1 MERRSHAVTS
11 VDTGDADPSVV
22 KSAARVL
29 HILELFSDIQRAA
42 RAGEI
47 AERLG
52 YPQSSTSVLLKSLA
66 QLGYLEFEPLGRT
79 YTPSARV
86 ALLGAWLSNQDGAI
100 APVMQMMQV
109 LSQETGMTIT
119 LSARNGIYA
128 TYIHVIQAT
137 STLRLHTPTG
147 TNRLLA
153 WSAAGFALI
162 SDMDDAGIRSL
173 VHRTRNEFP
182 ANSRKISTAM
192 VLEHVQAFRRQGYF
206 LSRELVTPGGGHISM
221 RLPGSPPTRPLA
233 IGISGWIEDVLRDEV
248 RYIRAMRRA
257 IDTHLRPA
265 AHARGR
271 EGRRKRS

>member
-1 MERRSHAVTS
+1 VERRSQAVTTIRS
-11 VDTGDADPSVV
+11 ARDEQSVV

-29 HILELFSDIQRAA
+29 HIFELFGDIQRAA

-66 QLGYLEFEPLGRT
+66 QLGYLEFDAAGRT
-79 YTPSARV
+79 YLPSPRV
-86 ALLGAWLSNQDGAI
+86 ALLGAWLASPGSSI
-100 APVMQMMQV
+100 APVMQIMQD

-128 TYIHVIQAT
+128 QYIHVIQAT

-147 TNRLLA
+147 TNRMLV

-162 SDMDDAGIRSL
+162 SDMEDASIRSL
-173 VHRTRNEFP
+173 VHRTRNEF
-182 ANSRKISTAM
+182 AVSRRKVNVAA
-192 VLEHVQAFRRQGYF
+192 VLEHVNTFRRQGYF

-221 RLPGSPPTRPLA
+221 RLPDDENRTRPLA
-233 IGISGWIEDVLRDEV
+233 IGISGWVEDVQRDEARFV
-248 RYIRAMRRA
+248 RSMRRV
-257 IDTHLRPA
+257 IDAYFPA
-265 AHARGR
+265 AGRARGR
-271 EGRRKRS
+271 WKRSA